1 MNIRKENIQMF
12 FRNTAL
18 SVAFVLGAVF
28 ALSSCSN
35 DGEEDTSDLE
45 SQVMSQQDSIKAL
58 KAKEA
63 DLEKQLAAAKEDDD
77 TDDAEI
83 ARLETELT
91 NVQADL
97 KVFTDQQEQDL
108 RDAATADALKLLAS
122 IGTTAFVDDDRVNMG
137 ITATH
142 SADGTVTVTPPDTLS
157 LTSMDDMDAIPI
169 DEWSM
174 NAFGNSDDKGISAV
188 LYTNVEAPDSEGF
201 FDRYTGTTDDV
212 LRIDVNST
220 NLELDVEPSTIGE
233 IIISEE
239 DGDIVRTGSGEFDG
253 VEGTYKCSAATCGDI
268 KGVGGVVQEATG
280 WTFRPTSLSA
290 MVPVPDSEYLTFGY
304 WVDASAGDDS
314 DMFDVKT
321 LYTGVGT
328 EITPATSLTGTAE
341 YTGAAA
347 GQYAVKSS
355 EGMASGGSFIADA
368 ALTANFGTATD
379 PMELTG
385 KISNIRDSDGPT
397 MLGDTVV
404 TLANDLSA
412 SANFL
417 GHDGSGSGTWTRTLY
432 GGEAAGVPESVTGDF
447 HAASDTHAI
456 AGAFGAT
463 KTD

>member
-1 MNIRKENIQMF
+1 
-12 FRNTAL
+12 
-18 SVAFVLGAVF
+18 
-28 ALSSCSN
+28 
-35 DGEEDTSDLE
+35 
-45 SQVMSQQDSIKAL
+45 
-58 KAKEA
+58 
-63 DLEKQLAAAKEDDD
+63 
-77 TDDAEI
+77 
-83 ARLETELT
+83 
-91 NVQADL
+91 
-97 KVFTDQQEQDL
+97 
-108 RDAATADALKLLAS
+108 
-122 IGTTAFVDDDRVNMG
+122 
-137 ITATH
+137 
-142 SADGTVTVTPPDTLS
+142 
-157 LTSMDDMDAIPI
+157 MDDMDAIPI

-314 DMFDVKT
+314 DMFDVNT

-328 EITPATSLTGTAE
+328 EVNPAVTLTGMAK
-341 YTGAAA
+341 YDGAAA

-368 ALTANFGTATD
+368 ALTANFGDDSTAVA
-379 PMELTG
+379 LTG
-385 KISNIRDSDGPT
+385 EITNIRNGDGPT
-397 MLGDTVV
+397 MLGNTVV
-404 TLANDLSA
+404 TLGAGDVA
-412 SANFL
+412 TANFL
-417 GHDGSGSGTWTRTLY
+417 GHKGSGTGTWNHGFY
-432 GGEAAGVPESVTGDF
+432 GGEATGVPDSVTGDF